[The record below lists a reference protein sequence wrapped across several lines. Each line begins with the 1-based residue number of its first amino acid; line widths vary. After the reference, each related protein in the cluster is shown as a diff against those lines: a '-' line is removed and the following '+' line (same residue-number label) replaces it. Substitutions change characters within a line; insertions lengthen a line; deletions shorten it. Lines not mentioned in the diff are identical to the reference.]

1 MEPKFEGTDVDNV
14 TLFLMIALLV
24 KSDIEVEVS
33 FFVVEGGRVVVAMAV
48 TFFGVVLLLYK
59 FL

>member
-33 FFVVEGGRVVVAMAV
+33 CFVVEGGRVGVAMVV